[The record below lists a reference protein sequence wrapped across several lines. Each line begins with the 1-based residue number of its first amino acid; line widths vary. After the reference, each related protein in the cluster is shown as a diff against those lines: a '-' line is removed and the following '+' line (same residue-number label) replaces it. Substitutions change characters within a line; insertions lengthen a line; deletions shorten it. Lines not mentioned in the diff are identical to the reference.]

1 MPHRAPEGPALR
13 RASHLAEA
21 TLGRY
26 LPILIQLVLGFLIV
40 FVTLSL
46 TRFVAPRRRTP
57 GKVST
62 YESGEVPIG
71 GARGPIDVQYYMYVI
86 VFLVIDIEAVFLIP
100 WAINFAKLGAAAIV
114 EMAIFVG
121 LLLLG
126 WVYAWKKGA
135 LEWQS

>member
-1 MPHRAPEGPALR
+1 MPV
-13 RASHLAEA
+13 
-21 TLGRY
+21 
-26 LPILIQLVLGFLIV
+26 LIQLVLGFLIV
-40 FVTLSL
+40 FVTLGLS
-46 TRFVAPRRRTP
+46 RFVAPGHRTP

-62 YESGEVPIG
+62 YESGEVPVG

-100 WAINFAKLGAAAIV
+100 WAMNFANLGAAAIV

-126 WVYAWKKGA
+126 WLYAWKKGA

>member
-1 MPHRAPEGPALR
+1 M
-13 RASHLAEA
+13 
-21 TLGRY
+21 
-26 LPILIQLVLGFLIV
+26 
-40 FVTLSL
+40 TLSL
-46 TRFVAPRRRTP
+46 TRFVAPRNKTA
-57 GKVST
+57 GKYST

-86 VFLVIDIEAVFLIP
+86 VFLIIDIEAVFLIP
-100 WAINFAKLGAAAIV
+100 WAMHFRALGPAALV

-135 LEWQS
+135 LEWQD